1 MLCLNPAGG
10 DVSFQPYHDYSA
22 MTSKLRQLNDAHPDL
37 SYLYKLSA
45 TSVEGRQLWVLQL
58 GSSAGTER
66 GQLVPMVKFVAN
78 MHGNEVIGR
87 ELMLTLA
94 EYLLGEYKVRAF
106 TGYAKKRAS
115 GFVTFV
121 PTVAYHLCLH
131 LPEKF
136 SQPRDHLL
144 VQPFLIYYF
153 NDILSF
159 PTGEESS
166 NCETI
171 GYNRHPPHAQHEPR
185 RLRAGDQ
192 GHLPGLL
199 ARLWSNQPRG
209 EGPEP

>member
-10 DVSFQPYHDYSA
+10 DVSFQPYHDYNA

-94 EYLLGEYKVRAF
+94 EYLLEEYKVCASLLRIRF
-106 TGYAKKRAS
+106 NMMDFLFKLNTGKKSTNRE
-115 GFVTFV
+115 
-121 PTVAYHLCLH
+121 TVGHDGY
-131 LPEKF
+131 
-136 SQPRDHLL
+136 PRD
-144 VQPFLIYYF
+144 
-153 NDILSF
+153 
-159 PTGEESS
+159 
-166 NCETI
+166 
-171 GYNRHPPHAQHEPR
+171 AQHEPGR
-185 RLRAGDQ
+185 FRAGHQ
-192 GHLPGLL
+192 GHLSRLL
-199 ARLWSNQPRG
+199 A
-209 EGPEP
+209 

>member
-78 MHGNEVIGR
+78 LHGNEVIGR

-94 EYLLGEYKVRAF
+94 EYLLDEYKVRAF
-106 TGYAKKRAS
+106 TGYMLKRGLQVGRTLLLLLLTTS
-115 GFVTFV
+115 VSTF
-121 PTVAYHLCLH
+121 L
-131 LPEKF
+131 KF
-136 SQPRDHLL
+136 SQSMDHLL
-144 VQPFLIYYF
+144 VQPFLIF
-153 NDILSF
+153 I
-159 PTGEESS
+159 
-166 NCETI
+166 
-171 GYNRHPPHAQHEPR
+171 
-185 RLRAGDQ
+185 
-192 GHLPGLL
+192 
-199 ARLWSNQPRG
+199 
-209 EGPEP
+209 

>member
-94 EYLLGEYKVRAF
+94 EYLLDEYKVRAF

-115 GFVTFV
+115 GCVTFV
-121 PTVAYHLCLH
+121 PAVAYHLCLH

-136 SQPRDHLL
+136 SQPSPAISDFHL
-144 VQPFLIYYF
+144 
-153 NDILSF
+153 NDILSL

-166 NCETI
+166 NRETI
-171 GYNRHPPHAQHEPR
+171 GYNRHPPHAKYEPG
-185 RLRAGDQ
+185 RLRASDKGY
-192 GHLPGLL
+192 LPGVL
-199 ARLWSNQPRG
+199 ARLWPNQPRG

>member
-94 EYLLGEYKVRAF
+94 EYLLDEYKVRPYW
-106 TGYAKKRAS
+106 GVLKRGRQVGRTLLLLLLTTS
-115 GFVTFV
+115 VSTF
-121 PTVAYHLCLH
+121 L
-131 LPEKF
+131 KF
-136 SQPRDHLL
+136 SQSMDHLL
-144 VQPFLIYYF
+144 VQPFLIYCF

-171 GYNRHPPHAQHEPR
+171 GYNRHPPHAQHEPG

-192 GHLPGLL
+192 GHLPGVL
-199 ARLWSNQPRG
+199 ARLWPNQPRG